1 MGTTPRAVLLKGPTL
16 NSKVFMTAMP
26 ERHED
31 LVSKACELFKVPADH
46 TPQLYVACQ
55 ASVGT
60 SHSEQRGALLLAD
73 AMPFLR
79 DRELITLRW
88 VPSDSFRR
96 EKEGHVQWDP
106 RLDDNRP
113 LTMASHVRPQSMPLW
128 RGPQAR
134 AMHVARVLER
144 ERTNV
149 PSSQDDLPR
158 KPLARSD
165 FYPAKLVLTSEP
177 SSENSFDSPSTRA
190 FEHTSDQSN
199 QRTEQASQQASER
212 VSEQAPGHM
221 LEQTSE
227 EVLARAS
234 KEVSHQTLEQAS
246 EQAPESPSKK
256 PSVLPYSMPMSPPPS
271 SPTASPSHEP
281 VHASPPSSP
290 TPHRGPNNAT
300 PLQWDSSPDS
310 DDESQ
315 IESTRRRKHES
326 RKSSFGAWCARLN
339 PFARSDDEGST
350 RRSSP
355 EPCRQNFEPSSSAT
369 TQNTSSDV
377 TPDSE
382 SPEDTAGKT
391 APSPST
397 TAASSSSTALS
408 MPVATASTSAPTPV
422 LAPMPG
428 ATLTP
433 SDLYVSGTAAYD
445 IMTQVL
451 LALREHARNV
461 HCKIP
466 QEFCARRTGLSSGLG
481 LCVAKRALSEEKP
494 LQQFAEALNEYL
506 DACMSKH
513 GVGVRSEVMTLRA
526 FVFKLM
532 GELQRT
538 SAPASDST
546 DALESLPPKERAAVS
561 KASEV
566 PSRRRGG
573 SRKRATDTGAGAA
586 TGSSSVSDEPLAKRT
601 RRASR
606 RTSAYPK

>member
-1 MGTTPRAVLLKGPTL
+1 
-16 NSKVFMTAMP
+16 MTAMP

-60 SHSEQRGALLLAD
+60 MHSEQRGALLLAD

-106 RLDDNRP
+106 RLDDTRP
-113 LTMASHVRPQSMPLW
+113 LTMASHVRPQPMPLW

-165 FYPAKLVLTSEP
+165 FYPTKLVLTSEP

-199 QRTEQASQQASER
+199 QRTEQASQQA
-212 VSEQAPGHM
+212 PGHV

-271 SPTASPSHEP
+271 SPTASHLTSQFAHHRPVLPHPTVGPIMPLHCSGIRVPIAMTNHRSNLRGAGNTSHE
-281 VHASPPSSP
+281 
-290 TPHRGPNNAT
+290 
-300 PLQWDSSPDS
+300 
-310 DDESQ
+310 
-315 IESTRRRKHES
+315 K
-326 RKSSFGAWCARLN
+326 
-339 PFARSDDEGST
+339 
-350 RRSSP
+350 
-355 EPCRQNFEPSSSAT
+355 
-369 TQNTSSDV
+369 
-377 TPDSE
+377 
-382 SPEDTAGKT
+382 
-391 APSPST
+391 
-397 TAASSSSTALS
+397 AAS
-408 MPVATASTSAPTPV
+408 V
-422 LAPMPG
+422 
-428 ATLTP
+428 
-433 SDLYVSGTAAYD
+433 
-445 IMTQVL
+445 
-451 LALREHARNV
+451 R
-461 HCKIP
+461 
-466 QEFCARRTGLSSGLG
+466 
-481 LCVAKRALSEEKP
+481 
-494 LQQFAEALNEYL
+494 
-506 DACMSKH
+506 
-513 GVGVRSEVMTLRA
+513 GV
-526 FVFKLM
+526 
-532 GELQRT
+532 
-538 SAPASDST
+538 PD
-546 DALESLPPKERAAVS
+546 
-561 KASEV
+561 
-566 PSRRRGG
+566 
-573 SRKRATDTGAGAA
+573 
-586 TGSSSVSDEPLAKRT
+586 
-601 RRASR
+601 
-606 RTSAYPK
+606 